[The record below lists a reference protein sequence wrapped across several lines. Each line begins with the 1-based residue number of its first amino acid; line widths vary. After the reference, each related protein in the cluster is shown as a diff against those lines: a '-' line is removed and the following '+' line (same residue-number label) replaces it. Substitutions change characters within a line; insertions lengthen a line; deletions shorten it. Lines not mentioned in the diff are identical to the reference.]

1 MINLPA
7 KGFMKKYAV
16 IVAGGSGSRMGANRP
31 KQFLLLN
38 GNPVLWH
45 TIEAFLTAYDDM
57 QIVLVLPPG
66 FLEEGRRIVHTTC
79 VPSRVKIVAGGETR
93 FHSVKNGLA
102 HVTGNSVIFVHD
114 AVRCLVMPALIRS
127 CYEQALQRG
136 SAIPAVAVTDSIRMI
151 ADGRTHIVDRDALRA
166 VQTPQTFKAEIIL
179 PAFER
184 GYDTLFTDEA
194 SVVEAAGTDIF
205 LIEGEK
211 ENIKITLPDDMLL
224 AEQILKSRS
233 GALFPG
239 GMNFS

>member
-16 IVAGGSGSRMGANRP
+16 IVAGGSGSRMGASRP

-38 GNPVLWH
+38 GNPVLWY
-45 TIEAFLTAYDDM
+45 TIETFLTTYDDM
-57 QIVLVLPPG
+57 KIVLVLPPG
-66 FLEEGRRIVHTTC
+66 FLEEGQQIVHTTFA
-79 VPSRVKIVAGGETR
+79 PSRVEIVAGGETR

-127 CYEQALQRG
+127 CYEQALQKG
-136 SAIPAVAVTDSIRMI
+136 SAIPALAVTDSIRMI
-151 ADGRTHIVDRDALRA
+151 ADGKTRIVDRNALRA

-179 PAFER
+179 PAFEQK
-184 GYDTLFTDEA
+184 YDPIFTDEA
-194 SVVEAAGTDIF
+194 SVVEAAGTDVF

-211 ENIKITLPDDMLL
+211 ENIKITLPADMLL
-224 AEQILKSRS
+224 AEQVLKSRS
-233 GALFPG
+233 GALSPEE
-239 GMNFS
+239 